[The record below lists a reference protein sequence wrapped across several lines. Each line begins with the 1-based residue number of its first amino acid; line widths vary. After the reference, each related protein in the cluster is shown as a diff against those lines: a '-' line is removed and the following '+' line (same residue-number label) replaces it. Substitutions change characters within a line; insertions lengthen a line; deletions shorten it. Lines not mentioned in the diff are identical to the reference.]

1 MGAAEKLP
9 ELYTEEEA
17 ARYLGVSE
25 VTLRRFRKQ
34 KRIGYIRIAKTPKY
48 TEYHLLKYLEQ
59 HTCLPASALEN
70 TGSNSEK
77 GQRFGI
83 RHGATLRDASSA
95 LRLAQE
101 ILAKPR

>member
-34 KRIGYIRIAKTPKY
+34 KELVTSESQKLRNIPNT
-48 TEYHLLKYLEQ
+48 TYLNTWNNT
-59 HTCLPASALEN
+59 HASPLPHW
-70 TGSNSEK
+70 
-77 GQRFGI
+77 R
-83 RHGATLRDASSA
+83 
-95 LRLAQE
+95 
-101 ILAKPR
+101 ILARTAKRINGLV